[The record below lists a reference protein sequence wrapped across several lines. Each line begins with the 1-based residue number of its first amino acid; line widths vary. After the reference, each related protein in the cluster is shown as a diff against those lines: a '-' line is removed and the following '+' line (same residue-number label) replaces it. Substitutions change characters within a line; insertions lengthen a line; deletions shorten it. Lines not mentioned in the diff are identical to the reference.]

1 MRREDII
8 LETSLKRLLEA
19 YAEHCRRNGLLES
32 SVQLCRK
39 LALRFLK
46 GLEDAGVTEAAG
58 IGLHEVFRACG
69 KATTICLQSIYFYS
83 NTTNLDSSDVGVTCS
98 NAAPAFEKKKSIL
111 HEMAKFMKF
120 IKIFVVFT

>member
-39 LALRFLK
+39 FSYRQI
-46 GLEDAGVTEAAG
+46 TAAY
-58 IGLHEVFRACG
+58 V
-69 KATTICLQSIYFYS
+69 
-83 NTTNLDSSDVGVTCS
+83 
-98 NAAPAFEKKKSIL
+98 
-111 HEMAKFMKF
+111 
-120 IKIFVVFT
+120 